1 MPDATGLLFGSKTLH
16 RMLAAFT
23 YRDFRVQ
30 WFGACTSSIGTWM
43 QIVAQNWLVL
53 SLTDSAF
60 FLGLDAFLQQLPI
73 MLFTLIGGVLADR
86 HDRRRTLLAS
96 QYVQMATSAA
106 LALLMYFERRR
117 DLAHPRRSRSSP
129 AWRRPSAARP
139 TSRSSR
145 RSSTRRICRTP
156 SRSTRFSST
165 SRACSARCCSAPRS
179 LFFRAGA
186 TSEPQA
192 MNAVLRAQRA
202 VVPRRHLHADVAAR
216 EAHPAGRRP
225 AACATSCR
233 AASRYVRHHGE
244 PGRAHRARRGDDV
257 PRLCRA
263 DVPAAVHAARVPR
276 RAPTPTAT

>member
-1 MPDATGLLFGSKTLH
+1 
-16 RMLAAFT
+16 
-23 YRDFRVQ
+23 
-30 WFGACTSSIGTWM
+30 
-43 QIVAQNWLVL
+43 
-53 SLTDSAF
+53 
-60 FLGLDAFLQQLPI
+60 

-117 DLAHPRRSRSSP
+117 DLAHPACCRSSP

-145 RSSTRRICRTP
+145 RSSTRKICRTP

-165 SRACSARCCSAPRS
+165 SRACSARS
-179 LFFRAGA
+179 LFGA
-186 TSEPQA
+186 TL
-192 MNAVLRAQRA
+192 AVFASWGYERAAGDERLLRAQRA

-216 EAHPAGRRP
+216 EAHPARRRP
-225 AACATSCR
+225 AACATSCG
-233 AASRYVRHHGE
+233 AASPTCAHHGSLVALIVLAAATTFLGFAVLTFL
-244 PGRAHRARRGDDV
+244 PLFAQRR
-257 PRLCRA
+257 L
-263 DVPAAVHAARVPR
+263 PR